1 MSHVD
6 FGRYKRIV
14 QYFWDPEPKN
24 DDGLNLSIWCLGKEY
39 QSKTKASSIATSSS
53 FTLDEDKGKICKEDG
68 SYQLPKRTTLTSA
81 NGGQEVL
88 LQTPAYTDNG
98 DREWPKDFLDDFESR
113 LWFTYRSNFPNI
125 PRSPD
130 PQASNLISLSVR
142 LRSQLADHSGFTS
155 DTGWGC
161 MIRSGQ
167 SLLANA
173 LLRLRLGRGMTLRN
187 PFADI
192 GLTRP

>member
-24 DDGLNLSIWCLGKEY
+24 DDGSKLPIWCLGKQYDSQPKPTEAY
-39 QSKTKASSIATSSS
+39 NLLACESNQDQSINCN
-53 FTLDEDKGKICKEDG
+53 GDG
-68 SYQLPKRTTLTSA
+68 SYPAPKRTKLASP
-81 NGGQEVL
+81 NGEQEESSHVHV
-88 LQTPAYTDNG
+88 TRDEG
-98 DREWPKDFLDDFESR
+98 DRGWPKDFLDDFESR
-113 LWFTYRSNFPNI
+113 LWFTYRSNFSAI
-125 PRSPD
+125 KKSPD
-130 PQASNLISLSVR
+130 PKALNAIGLAVR
-142 LRSQLADHSGFTS
+142 LRSQLVDHGGFTS

-173 LLRLRLGRGMTLRN
+173 LLMLRLGRGMKY
-187 PFADI
+187 
-192 GLTRP
+192 

>member
-24 DDGLNLSIWCLGKEY
+24 DDGSKSPIWCLGKEY
-39 QSKTKASSIATSSS
+39 DSQPQTIEPNQDQTA
-53 FTLDEDKGKICKEDG
+53 ICNGEG
-68 SYQLPKRTTLTSA
+68 SYQTSKRTKLGSR
-81 NGGQEVL
+81 NGVQEESIHVH
-88 LQTPAYTDNG
+88 ASREEG
-98 DREWPKDFLDDFESR
+98 DRGWPKDFLDDFESR
-113 LWFTYRSNFPNI
+113 LWFTYRSNFSAI
-125 PRSPD
+125 DKSPD
-130 PQASNLISLSVR
+130 AKVPNSIGLAMR
-142 LRSQLADHSGFTS
+142 LRSQLVDHGGFTS

-173 LLRLRLGRGMTLRN
+173 LLILRLGRGMKY
-187 PFADI
+187 
-192 GLTRP
+192 

>member
-24 DDGLNLSIWCLGKEY
+24 DDGSKSSIWCLGKEY
-39 QSKTKASSIATSSS
+39 DSQPKPTEAHTIPARESSQGHSI
-53 FTLDEDKGKICKEDG
+53 ICNGDS
-68 SYQLPKRTTLTSA
+68 SYQASRRAKFASQNGEQEEPPRVHA
-81 NGGQEVL
+81 NGDE
-88 LQTPAYTDNG
+88 G
-98 DREWPKDFLDDFESR
+98 DRRWPKDFLDDFESR
-113 LWFTYRSNFPNI
+113 LWFTYRSNFSAI
-125 PRSPD
+125 KKSLD
-130 PQASNLISLSVR
+130 PKASNSIGLAVR
-142 LRSQLADHSGFTS
+142 LRSQLVDNGGFTS

-173 LLRLRLGRGMTLRN
+173 LLILRLGRGMKYCRTPLLKL
-187 PFADI
+187 I
-192 GLTRP
+192 